1 MNSNSNSNNS
11 VLINIVATLYL
22 ISRNVDFVFIIVFP
36 GYFRFEFLQEQF
48 LG

>member
-11 VLINIVATLYL
+11 VLINIVAALYL
-22 ISRNVDFVFIIVFP
+22 ISRNVDFVFIIVFS